1 FCCWAGRVPSEG
13 TRRQGV
19 PGHGLAACGDD
30 FAIHCF
36 TSHRR
41 QRVWV
46 TRSRILRNPWGT
58 GSPARSRRREVR
70 VFGVTIDREARQYLP
85 HLFGRGGYA
94 IVNRPEHLA
103 LALPG
108 IYRQIVGA

>member
-1 FCCWAGRVPSEG
+1 
-13 TRRQGV
+13 
-19 PGHGLAACGDD
+19 
-30 FAIHCF
+30 
-36 TSHRR
+36 
-41 QRVWV
+41 
-46 TRSRILRNPWGT
+46 
-58 GSPARSRRREVR
+58 VR